1 VELGREDDEDE
12 EEEERP
18 LETVGNIFARSVRFD
33 SFQLWKRS
41 TNYSTLISSFWC
53 DVMSCDLCVSLSPSP
68 VACYRIRNQNQMG
81 NGQGLKCK

>member
-53 DVMSCDLCVSLSPSP
+53 DVMSCDLCVSLSLSGSLLP
-68 VACYRIRNQNQMG
+68 NQKSESDGKWPRTEM
-81 NGQGLKCK
+81 